1 MTWSFDYLLAGVQLD
16 DRLEGAVNWLRVEQV
31 ARREVNAELEALWGS
46 ATQVRDLVLDKDDGP
61 SSLAVLLL
69 LVAELLEDHIDV
81 AAANRVR

>member
-1 MTWSFDYLLAGVQLD
+1 VD
-16 DRLEGAVNWLRVEQV
+16 
-31 ARREVNAELEALWGS
+31 AELEALWGS
-46 ATQVRDLVLDKDDGP
+46 ATQVRDLVLDKDDEP